1 MKTLNLA
8 LCLCGLAAAGLH
20 AQTVNT
26 SGGQTIRLPDVNVSS
41 ELADLAKGH
50 AKAFE
55 SLERRPVNVVLK
67 IDDGRIPKVLVD
79 VARITAFGGA
89 VRIEL
94 RSGLNYVISAADVL
108 AVTDDSRVK
117 P

>member
-1 MKTLNLA
+1 MKSLALA
-8 LCLCGLAAAGLH
+8 LCLCGLATAGLA
-20 AQTVNT
+20 AQTIHS
-26 SGGQTIRLPDVNVSS
+26 SGGQAIRLPDINVSS

-55 SLERRPVNVVLK
+55 SIERRPVNIVLK
-67 IDDGRIPKVLVD
+67 IDDGRIPKVLLD
-79 VARITAFGGA
+79 VTRITAFGGA

-94 RSGLNYVISAADVL
+94 RSGLNYVISADDVL